1 MSSVPTQP
9 NNLKSKL
16 TAAIQSNPL
25 VRYPDLGMMCLGIFV
40 MFVGIGAVVPIRTIY
55 AREHGA
61 DINEIGW
68 MASSFILGLF
78 IAQLPGGWASDK
90 WGRKPLVVGGMAIA
104 GVLCFLMLLNDNP
117 WYFITLRFIEGIAS
131 GALGPAANAYVLDT
145 VPAKE
150 RGAAYG
156 WLGSAFSAGF
166 MMGPAIG
173 GIMVDGLG
181 YASPFIYGGAT
192 TLATALF
199 LALKMKNREPGTK
212 LVESESAGDAAHDEG
227 KSRRQIPKS
236 LFLPAFV
243 GALAFT
249 VAGGFADG
257 LFIAI
262 WSIWLNDLNASN
274 SFIGFTF
281 VTFSLPVMVLMPFT
295 GKWADKYRLAPLIAI
310 PSLLI
315 SFAYLTYGFTTN
327 LVFIAVWG
335 LLEGALV
342 AVYGPALS
350 AYIANL
356 SPDNARGRLQGV
368 VSTARTLAGFVSSM
382 LVAFLY
388 GINMALPFF
397 MLAGVQLFIGVV
409 GGLLIWQIERR
420 SSRVEVVPLVP
431 STPERKGG
439 AALESA
445 AK

>member
-1 MSSVPTQP
+1 MYPKSTQS
-9 NNLKSKL
+9 NNLRSRL
-16 TAAIQSNPL
+16 TSAIRTNPL
-25 VRYPDLGMMCLGIFV
+25 VRYPDLGLMCLGIFV
-40 MFVGIGAVVPIRTIY
+40 MFVGIGAVIPIRTIY

-61 DINEIGW
+61 DMNEIGW
-68 MASSFILGLF
+68 MASAFILGLF
-78 IAQLPGGWASDK
+78 ISQIPGGWASDK
-90 WGRKPLVVGGMAIA
+90 WGRKPLVVTGVAVA
-104 GVLCFLMLLNDNP
+104 GVMCAMMLLNDHP
-117 WYFITLRFIEGIAS
+117 WYFITLRFIEGLAS
-131 GALGPAANAYVLDT
+131 GAIGPAANAYVLDT

-173 GIMVDGLG
+173 GIMVDWLG
-181 YASPFIYGGAT
+181 YASPFIYGSVT

-199 LALKMKNREPGTK
+199 LGLKMTNRKPGAK
-212 LVESESAGDAAHDEG
+212 SAESEAEAAPEEG
-227 KSRRQIPKS
+227 KVKRHIPRN
-236 LFLPAFV
+236 LFAPAFV
-243 GALAFT
+243 AALAFT

-257 LFIAI
+257 LFMSI
-262 WSIWLNDLNASN
+262 WSIWLNDLHASN

-281 VTFSLPVMVLMPFT
+281 VTFSLPVVVLMPIT
-295 GKWADKYRLAPLIAI
+295 GKMADKYRLAPLIAL
-310 PSLLI
+310 PSILI
-315 SFAYLTYGFTTN
+315 SFAYLTYGFTTD
-327 LVFIAVWG
+327 LLFIAIWG

-368 VSTARTLAGFVSSM
+368 VSTSRTVAGFVSSM

-388 GINMALPFF
+388 GINTTFPFF
-397 MLAGVQLFIGVV
+397 MLAGVQLFIGVA

-420 SSRVEVVPLVP
+420 SSRVDIIP
-431 STPERKGG
+431 STIPTLERKGG